1 MFGREG
7 EKDLKKS
14 HIQWGWDEK
23 KGRIVRPWY
32 SFWLALLVLNEERL
46 WHEDFRRLG
55 QPCVGLGVP
64 LDLASAVLPS
74 QLSGGALCRLAKL
87 LD

>member
-55 QPCVGLGVP
+55 
-64 LDLASAVLPS
+64 
-74 QLSGGALCRLAKL
+74 
-87 LD
+87 